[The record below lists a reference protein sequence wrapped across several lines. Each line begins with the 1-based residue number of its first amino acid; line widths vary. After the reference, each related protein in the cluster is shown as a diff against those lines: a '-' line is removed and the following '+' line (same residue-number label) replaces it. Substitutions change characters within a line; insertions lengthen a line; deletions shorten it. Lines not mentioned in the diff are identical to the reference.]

1 MKKTG
6 GKPTCFFGLL
16 YAEAPNQIDKLYL
29 DSKTML
35 CYSCN
40 KTKHC
45 YERERMDKIS
55 KKELLAQTG
64 ISYGQ
69 LYRWKREGLIPEEW
83 FIKQSAFTGQETF
96 FPKDQIMERVA
107 FILREKDSHSLE
119 ELAGMLAADG
129 GDLRISA
136 AELENMRLFSVRAW
150 QAMEAMKGCG
160 EYTLWEAALLAAAA
174 RAAAECG
181 IPEKDLACFFKRSLS
196 LKQTWSRGNFPG
208 FFHGRRILLR
218 GCLSSGEDLF

>member
-1 MKKTG
+1 
-6 GKPTCFFGLL
+6 
-16 YAEAPNQIDKLYL
+16 
-29 DSKTML
+29 
-35 CYSCN
+35 
-40 KTKHC
+40 
-45 YERERMDKIS
+45 MDKIS

-119 ELAGMLAADG
+119 ELAGMLAADD

-150 QAMEAMKGCG
+150 QTMEAMKGRG

-181 IPEKDLACFFKRSLS
+181 IPEKDLERFFKRSLS
-196 LKQTWSRGNFPG
+196 LKQPGSEGIFLVFSMGGEYYCAVACHRERICFDHDTGIAASFPIEEEM
-208 FFHGRRILLR
+208 RRIRQKLR
-218 GCLSSGEDLF
+218 EQREKGEER